1 MERKPER
8 FYKTEEVECIVSD
21 SEGNDKSIKI
31 DDDDGGMSQTERHND
46 GSEDIQ
52 MTIKFDA
59 TKLISDLQ
67 MVKLGSDKIQLDAKA
82 ELSQL
87 PKMRAAKS

>member
-1 MERKPER
+1 MEHKPER

-21 SEGNDKSIKI
+21 SEGGCNESMKI
-31 DDDDGGMSQTERHND
+31 DDDDEGMGQTERHN

-67 MVKLGSDKIQLDAKA
+67 MVKLGSDKI
-82 ELSQL
+82 
-87 PKMRAAKS
+87 